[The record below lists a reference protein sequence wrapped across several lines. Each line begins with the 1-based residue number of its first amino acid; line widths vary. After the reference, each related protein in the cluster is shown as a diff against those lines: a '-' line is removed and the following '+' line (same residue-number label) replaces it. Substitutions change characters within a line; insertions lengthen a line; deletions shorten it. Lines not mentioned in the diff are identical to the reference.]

1 MPDAF
6 ARRGPA
12 GRRPGRPALGKV
24 PCLLAAVLMAA
35 VAGTGAASAQTP
47 SPTTAAATQAGD
59 VMHVNADATFLRN
72 APDVRGKVV
81 ERLERGTRVEVID
94 RTAGDW
100 WQVRAGDP
108 PRAGYLHRLVL
119 APGEVSVPARPRRP
133 ALPPPSALP
142 QAGAPEAGQPDAAET
157 PRGPRRGGLA
167 FAGVGVFSPAARDS
181 FDAVGIT
188 GKPFVVGGGV
198 EGTRLWRSLFVRG
211 AVDWSKETGER
222 AFLADT
228 GERFPLGIPLDIR
241 MVPIDVTV
249 GWRFDATR
257 PGARPRR
264 FVPYAGGGAGVLLYR
279 ETDEFAEGDE
289 IVDETF
295 ASYHVLGGIDVY
307 LQRSLAV
314 RAEVRY
320 RAVPDALGDG
330 GVSAVTGDTSLG
342 GAVFFVG
349 LTFGR

>member
-1 MPDAF
+1 VSAPLTVAF
-6 ARRGPA
+6 VRRAPGAA
-12 GRRPGRPALGKV
+12 GLALTLV
-24 PCLLAAVLMAA
+24 VAAAG
-35 VAGTGAASAQTP
+35 AGTGTASAQAP
-47 SPTTAAATQAGD
+47 ATTAAATAQTGD
-59 VMHVNADATFLRN
+59 VMHVNADATFLRDGPN
-72 APDVRGKVV
+72 VRGKVV
-81 ERLERGTRVEVID
+81 ERLERGTRVEVVD

-108 PRAGYLHRLVL
+108 PKVGYLHRLVL
-119 APGEVSVPARPRRP
+119 APGEASVPARPRRP
-133 ALPPPSALP
+133 LLPPPSALP
-142 QAGAPEAGQPDAAET
+142 RAGTPGAVEPDADQP
-157 PRGPRRGGLA
+157 PRGPRPGGLA
-167 FAGVGVFSPAARDS
+167 FVGVGVFSPTARDS

-188 GKPFVVGGGV
+188 GKPLVVGGGV

-222 AFLADT
+222 TFLTDA

-249 GWRFDATR
+249 GWRFDSTR
-257 PGARPRR
+257 PGAKPRR
-264 FVPYAGGGAGVLLYR
+264 LVPYAGGGAGVLLYR

-289 IVDETF
+289 VVDETF

-314 RAEVRY
+314 RAEFRY
-320 RAVPDALGDG
+320 RAVPDALGEG
-330 GVSAVTGDTSLG
+330 GVSAITGDTSLG

-349 LTFGR
+349 VTFGR